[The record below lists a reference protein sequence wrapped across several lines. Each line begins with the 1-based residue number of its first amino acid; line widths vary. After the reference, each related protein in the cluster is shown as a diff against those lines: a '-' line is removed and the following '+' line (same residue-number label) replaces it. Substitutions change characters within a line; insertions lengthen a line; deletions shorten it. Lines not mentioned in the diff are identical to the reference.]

1 MVTIHLPLVYFS
13 LPPPPPLRLFYL
25 FYFAVYLFKFKIAEC
40 DLCRR
45 VKQGVRRVQTQPP
58 SNPPRAKKL
67 RLEITNFSE
76 KLMGWG
82 WEAGGAEILYKNR
95 FSYAFWLCFRGHVPF
110 CTIVFLVAV
119 NFAKYGE
126 LQFV

>member
-1 MVTIHLPLVYFS
+1 MEKVFNPKSSGQAIFLKKYTQVTDNQMVTILLPLVYFS
-13 LPPPPPLRLFYL
+13 LPLSPPLRLFYL

-45 VKQGVRRVQTQPP
+45 VRQGVLTQPP

-76 KLMGWG
+76 KLMG
-82 WEAGGAEILYKNR
+82 
-95 FSYAFWLCFRGHVPF
+95 
-110 CTIVFLVAV
+110 
-119 NFAKYGE
+119 
-126 LQFV
+126 